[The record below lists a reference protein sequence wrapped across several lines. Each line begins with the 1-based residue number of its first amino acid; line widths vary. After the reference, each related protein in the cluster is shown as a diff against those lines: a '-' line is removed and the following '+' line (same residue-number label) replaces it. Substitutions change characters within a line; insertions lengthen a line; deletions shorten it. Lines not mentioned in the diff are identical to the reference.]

1 VAETGAAV
9 TPRAPENAIIT
20 ATDMD
25 HVTPPSAVPRELA
38 SRWAEPAVNHER
50 RRWLAALAGT
60 VLVAVVALGVVYYDD
75 TNNQAAI
82 RSLTSQNE
90 QLNGRSQLLQNELA
104 ATQANLTATLSQLE
118 QTKAQLAHP
127 QLGIWN
133 VAQKINGPNSY
144 LAGTIPDTF
153 TYHLEATSSGPMSV
167 SILTLEQWAKA
178 IECFDNGRGSVNYC
192 MHNSGTVY
200 SWLGVNKVD
209 YDFHLSEGCADYMA
223 VFTSTGS
230 VTVHPNVS
238 VTYNPASS
246 ATGACA

>member
-1 VAETGAAV
+1 MTTRAEDD
-9 TPRAPENAIIT
+9 AIIT
-20 ATDMD
+20 ATEMD
-25 HVTPPSAVPRELA
+25 HVTPPPAVPRAALTP
-38 SRWAEPAVNHER
+38 SWARDFDHHER

-60 VLVAVVALGVVYYDD
+60 VLIAAVALGVVYHDD
-75 TNNQAAI
+75 TNNQAAV

-90 QLNGRSQLLQNELA
+90 QLNGRAQLLQNQLA

-153 TYHLEATSSGPMSV
+153 TYHLEATSSAPMSV

-178 IECFDNGRGSVNYC
+178 MECFDNGRGSVNYC
-192 MHNSGTVY
+192 MHNSGTVF
-200 SWLGVNKVD
+200 SWLGVTKVD
-209 YDFHLSEGCADYMA
+209 YDFHLAEGCADYIA
-223 VFTSTGS
+223 VFTSTGT
-230 VTVHPNVS
+230 VTVHPNVG

-246 ATGACA
+246 ATGACV

>member
-1 VAETGAAV
+1 MT
-9 TPRAPENAIIT
+9 THAPDDAIIT
-20 ATDMD
+20 ATEMD
-25 HVTPPSAVPRELA
+25 HVTPPPAVPRALTPLWGHELEQ
-38 SRWAEPAVNHER
+38 RER

-60 VLVAVVALGVVYYDD
+60 VLIAAVALGVVYYDD
-75 TNNQAAI
+75 TNNQAAV

-90 QLNGRSQLLQNELA
+90 QLNGRAQLLQNELA

-133 VAQKINGPNSY
+133 VPQKISGPNSY

-178 IECFDNGRGSVNYC
+178 NECFDNGRGSVNYC
-192 MHNSGTVY
+192 MHNSGTVF
-200 SWLGVNKVD
+200 SWLGVTKVD
-209 YDFHLSEGCADYMA
+209 YDFHLAEGCADYVA
-223 VFTSTGS
+223 VFTSTGT
-230 VTVHPNVS
+230 VTVHPNVA

-246 ATGACA
+246 STGACT